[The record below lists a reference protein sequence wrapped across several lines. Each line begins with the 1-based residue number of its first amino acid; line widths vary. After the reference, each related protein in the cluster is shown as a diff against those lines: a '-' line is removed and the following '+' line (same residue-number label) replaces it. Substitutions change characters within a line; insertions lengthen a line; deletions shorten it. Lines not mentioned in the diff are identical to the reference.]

1 MREGLVMKAAVFR
14 GLGKPLSIETLA
26 RPEINDGE
34 VLLKVAYCGI
44 CGSDLHATAEG
55 VFVVPDGTVLGH
67 EFSGEV
73 IESGDKAW
81 RKGDRLTSVPVNACA
96 DETCQA
102 LGKCK
107 NDLGILCPNN
117 RITGLAVDVPGAYAE
132 FVKIGA
138 RQALKLPEGVSYE
151 EGALVEP
158 LSVGLHAIRKARLEV
173 GSRVL
178 ILGAGPIGLSVT
190 AFSKVAGARDVVV
203 SELNATRREKAKSM
217 GATAVIDAGAADLAQ
232 RFAEIT
238 GGPPDVI
245 FECVGVKGLIQQCI
259 DLSRPRGK
267 IVVVGVL
274 MMEDAIVPISAILK
288 ELDIQFVLGYIDE
301 DFAIVLD
308 ALAKKSINAKAMI
321 SDIVGLGELPSAFE
335 ALRKPQSQIKVLI
348 RPNS

>member
-1 MREGLVMKAAVFR
+1 MRAAVFR
-14 GLGKPLSIETLA
+14 GLGKPLSIETVGM
-26 RPEINDGE
+26 PQIGDGE

-73 IESGDKAW
+73 IESADSAW
-81 RKGDRLTSVPVNACA
+81 KKGDRLTSVPVNACA

-107 NDLGILCPNN
+107 IDLGILCPNN

-132 FVKIGA
+132 FIKVGA

-158 LSVGLHAIRKARLEV
+158 LSVGLHAVRKAKLEI

-178 ILGAGPIGLSVT
+178 ILGAGPIGLSVA
-190 AFSKVAGARDVVV
+190 AFAKLAGARDVVV
-203 SELNATRREKAKSM
+203 SEFNPTRREKARSM
-217 GATAVIDAGAADLAQ
+217 GATAIIDPSAGDVAGSFAAIA
-232 RFAEIT
+232 
-238 GGPPDVI
+238 GSPPDVI
-245 FECVGVKGLIQQCI
+245 FECVGAKGLIQQCI

-308 ALAKKSINAKAMI
+308 TLAKKTINATPMI
-321 SDIVGLGELPSAFE
+321 SDVVDLAELPAAFE
-335 ALRKPQSQIKVLI
+335 ALRKPKSQIKVLI
-348 RPNS
+348 RPGI

>member
-1 MREGLVMKAAVFR
+1 MKAAVFR
-14 GLGKPLSIETLA
+14 GLGQPLSIETLD
-26 RPEINDGE
+26 RPQIGDGE

-73 IESGDKAW
+73 IETGDAAW
-81 RKGDRLTSVPVNACA
+81 SKGDRLTAVPVNACA

-117 RITGLAVDVPGAYAE
+117 RITGLAGDVPGAYAE
-132 FVKIGA
+132 YVKVGA
-138 RQALKLPEGVSYE
+138 RQALKLPDGVSYE

-158 LSVGLHAIRKARLEV
+158 LSVGLHAVRKAKLEV
-173 GSRVL
+173 GARVL
-178 ILGAGPIGLSVT
+178 ILGAGPIGLSVA
-190 AFSKVAGARDVVV
+190 AFARLAGARDVVV
-203 SELNATRREKAKSM
+203 SEFNATRRDKAKAM
-217 GATAVIDAGAADLAQ
+217 GATAVIDPAAENVGETFAGIAGA
-232 RFAEIT
+232 
-238 GGPPDVI
+238 PPDVI

-288 ELDIQFVLGYIDE
+288 EIDIQFVLGYIDE
-301 DFAIVLD
+301 EFEIVLD
-308 ALAKKSINAKAMI
+308 ALAKKTVNATPMI
-321 SDIVGLGELPSAFE
+321 SDIVGLDQLPATFE
-335 ALRKPQSQIKVLI
+335 ALRRPKSQIKVLI
-348 RPNS
+348 RPGT